1 MFKSWPS
8 LSCKRINKT
17 KKHMVKS
24 SAQNILYKISSPY
37 SPNTWDQGGNIIAW
51 GSIQI
56 FWAWIFLMHIFN
68 PLDPRPVL
76 DYYHPIPVIL
86 MGMWILGLGTLK
98 AFPRLLVPW
107 ICFYWSPFKAAK
119 HAQQIQMK
127 VVPTDK
133 NDETK
138 FFLCSYVCGCVYVLF
153 HLGLIIIEKSIITT
167 SQMRK

>member
-76 DYYHPIPVIL
+76 DYYHPIPVIP

-138 FFLCSYVCGCVYVLF
+138 FFCAVMCVGVCMYYSTWVL
-153 HLGLIIIEKSIITT
+153 
-167 SQMRK
+167 